1 MSNTLY
7 TASQLNAWMHEYHQ
21 DTVAEL
27 GQLGLAVEFIDAQAG
42 RPTSLRLS
50 SEKATFGFH
59 LPVPAHVHGVDAS
72 IQAVA
77 DMVSKTR
84 QAAQGFQQAYDASES
99 TRSPLDI
106 SAVLQD
112 SQRWQLHATPPEAWL
127 DRTRYGPWKPAKMDK
142 AIGTV
147 ADLVAR
153 WAVEQNAL
161 RQVKECTDHGA
172 LVRDA
177 ARSTYNPDAPIPEG
191 LPASSCAFD
200 IVPMGAEC
208 TRYRVWLS
216 GVFTE
221 EGHPLVALRTQV
233 LEREALAQGR
243 DRFLPAGE
251 ANFCISQRAE
261 LYMFSVGASYENTTE
276 QGCLDAEDL
285 GMTNETLA
293 MLITL
298 ETPVALGMPDFQQP
312 VESYSFDFSMDDQ
325 ATTSGL
331 SL

>member
-1 MSNTLY
+1 MNPY
-7 TASQLNAWMHEYHQ
+7 TAAQLNAWMHERHA
-21 DTVAEL
+21 DTVADL
-27 GQLGLAVEFIDAQAG
+27 AQRGLAMEFIYVQRGLAMEFIDTQAG
-42 RPTSLRLS
+42 CPKSLRVTS
-50 SEKATFGFH
+50 DKAEFAFH
-59 LPVPAHVHGVDAS
+59 LPVPYGDFDPMMAS
-72 IQAVA
+72 A
-77 DMVSKTR
+77 R
-84 QAAQGFQQAYDASES
+84 RAAPGFQQAFDAYES
-99 TRSPLDI
+99 TRCTTLDI
-106 SAVLQD
+106 RAVLQD
-112 SQRWQLHATPPEAWL
+112 RQGWQLHATPPEDWRG
-127 DRTRYGPWKPAKMDK
+127 RTRDGPWKPEHMGEAK
-142 AIGTV
+142 GNV

-161 RQVKECTDHGA
+161 RQVKECTDHGG

-177 ARSTYNPDAPIPEG
+177 ARSTYNPNAPIPEG

-261 LYMFSVGASYENTTE
+261 LCMFSVGGSYNTTE

-285 GMTNETLA
+285 GMTNETLS

-298 ETPVALGMPDFQQP
+298 ETPVALGMPNYQQP
-312 VESYSFDFSMDDQ
+312 VESYSFDFTMADQ
-325 ATTSGL
+325 ATDSGL

>member
-1 MSNTLY
+1 MSASPY
-7 TASQLNAWMHEYHQ
+7 TASQLNAWLNEHHA
-21 DTVAEL
+21 DTVADL
-27 GQLGLAVEFIDAQAG
+27 AQRGLAMEFIDAQAG

-99 TRSPLDI
+99 TRSQLDI
-106 SAVLQD
+106 RAVLQD
-112 SQRWQLHATPPEAWL
+112 RQGWQLHATPPEAWR
-127 DRTRYGPWKPAKMDK
+127 DTTTRYGSWKPTKMDK

-153 WAVEQNAL
+153 WAVEENAL

-177 ARSTYNPDAPIPEG
+177 ARSTYNPNAAIPEG

-200 IVPMGAEC
+200 IVPMGTEC

-261 LYMFSVGASYENTTE
+261 LYMFSVGGSYNTTE

-285 GMTNETLA
+285 GMTNETLS

-298 ETPVALGMPDFQQP
+298 ETPVALGMPNYQQP

-325 ATTSGL
+325 ASSSGL